1 MELNNNISFLNKKK
15 ILLGITGSIA
25 AYKAAYI
32 CSRLVKYGAEVYPV
46 MTLNALNFINPI
58 TFSAISGKKTIVEQF
73 INEED
78 IYHISLSHNV
88 DIILIAPATA
98 NTISKLACGI
108 CDNFLTTAII
118 SSNCPVI
125 VAPAMNETMY
135 LNQIVQ
141 DNIKK
146 LEKTGKYFFIEPE
159 KGRLACGEEGIG
171 KLANEEI
178 IIERITQMI
187 SYASDLK
194 GKKIIITSGGT
205 KEFIDSVRYIS
216 NKSSGKMGFALAEE
230 AYFRGSREVILITT
244 SKYLTVPYGVK
255 VKYVNTSGEMKD
267 EIFKDFSDTDIT
279 IMAAAVGDIVPVEK
293 FNYKLKKN
301 DYIISKLQF
310 KENTNILQLL
320 AESKKNGQFLVGFS
334 AESGENIKN
343 SKEKISGKKIDMI
356 VLNDISRLDIGFE
369 SDFNEI
375 IILTGNG
382 KIKKIGKDKKRII
395 ARYIWDE
402 IVSGKKSN

>member
-58 TFSAISGKKTIVEQF
+58 TFSAISGKKAIVEQF
-73 INEED
+73 NNEED

-108 CDNFLTTAII
+108 CDNFLTTTVI

-125 VAPAMNETMY
+125 LAPAMNETMY

-178 IIERITQMI
+178 IIERIIQMI

-244 SKYLTVPYGVK
+244 SKYLTVPFGVK
-255 VKYVNTSGEMKD
+255 VKYVNTSSEMKD

-279 IMAAAVGDIVPVEK
+279 IMAAAVSDIVPVEK

-301 DYIISKLQF
+301 DDIISKLQF

-320 AESKKNGQFLVGFS
+320 AESKKKEQFLVGFS
-334 AESGENIKN
+334 AESGENIEN
-343 SKEKISGKKIDMI
+343 SKEKISGKKIDMM

-375 IILTGNG
+375 IILTGNE

-402 IVSGKKSN
+402 IVSSKKSN

>member
-46 MTLNALNFINPI
+46 MTPNALNFINPI
-58 TFSAISGKKTIVEQF
+58 TFSAISGKKAIVEQF
-73 INEED
+73 NNEED

-108 CDNFLTTAII
+108 CDNFLTTAVI

-125 VAPAMNETMY
+125 LAPAMNETMY

-178 IIERITQMI
+178 IIERIIQMI

-255 VKYVNTSGEMKD
+255 VKYVNTSSEMKD

-279 IMAAAVGDIVPVEK
+279 IMAAAVSDIVPVEK

-301 DYIISKLQF
+301 DDIISKLQF

-320 AESKKNGQFLVGFS
+320 AESKKKGQFLVGFS
-334 AESGENIKN
+334 AESGENIEN

-402 IVSGKKSN
+402 IVSSKKSN

>member
-32 CSRLVKYGAEVYPV
+32 CSRLIKYGAEVYPV
-46 MTLNALNFINPI
+46 MTPNALNFINPI
-58 TFSAISGKKTIVEQF
+58 TFSAISGKKAIVEQF
-73 INEED
+73 NNEED

-108 CDNFLTTAII
+108 CDNFLTTAVI

-125 VAPAMNETMY
+125 LAPAMNETMY
-135 LNQIVQ
+135 LNQIVK

-146 LEKTGKYFFIEPE
+146 LEKIGKYFFIEPE
-159 KGRLACGEEGIG
+159 MGRLACGEEGIG

-178 IIERITQMI
+178 IIERIIQMI

-255 VKYVNTSGEMKD
+255 VKYVNTSSEMRD
-267 EIFKDFSDTDIT
+267 EIFKDFIDTDIT
-279 IMAAAVGDIVPVEK
+279 IMAAAVSDIIPAEK

-301 DYIISKLQF
+301 DNIISKLQF
-310 KENTNILQLL
+310 KENTNILQML
-320 AESKKNGQFLVGFS
+320 AESKKKGQFLVGFS
-334 AESGENIKN
+334 AENGENIKN

-402 IVSGKKSN
+402 IISGKKSN